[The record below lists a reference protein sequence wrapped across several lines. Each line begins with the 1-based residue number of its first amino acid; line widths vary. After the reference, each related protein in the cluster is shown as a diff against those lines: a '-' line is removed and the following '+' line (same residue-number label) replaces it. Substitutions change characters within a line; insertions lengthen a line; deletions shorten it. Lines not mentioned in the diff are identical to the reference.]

1 MTVSKKAYREYRGG
15 VSNTGVT
22 VSEMDEANLQEMIY
36 YIKNFNSIGCT
47 CTHAKVGRA
56 KVRAMY
62 HQRDMEEDHKEPE
75 VVTTINTK
83 DWPKTLE
90 TVEEYTR

>member
-1 MTVSKKAYREYRGG
+1 
-15 VSNTGVT
+15 
-22 VSEMDEANLQEMIY
+22 MDEANLQEMIY

-47 CTHAKVGRA
+47 WTHAKVGLA
-56 KVRAMY
+56 KVHAMY
-62 HQRDMEEDHKEPE
+62 HQRDMEEDQKEPE

-90 TVEEYTR
+90 TVEE